1 MEGCEH
7 IVKNAPLGMTESVK
21 SVYISQQDWDKLC
34 EISEDY
40 GVSHIVALRY
50 LIEDEYERKIYY
62 PPRIHREEVCDI
74 RRDFPLSQIHSKMLK
89 ELCDRFHY
97 STTEVIR
104 GLIDEEYERRHGKW
118 KM

>member
-1 MEGCEH
+1 MKDGPRG
-7 IVKNAPLGMTESVK
+7 IIESVK
-21 SVYISQQDWDKLC
+21 TVYISQQNWDKLC

-40 GVSHIVALRY
+40 GVSHMIALRY
-50 LIEDEYERKIYY
+50 LIEDEHERKIYY
-62 PPRIHREEVCDI
+62 PPRIHREELCDI
-74 RRDFPLSQIHSKMLK
+74 RRDFPLSRVHNKMLN

-97 STTEVIR
+97 TSTEVIR